1 MIERIFVEEG
11 IKKVRL
17 DEYFRNELDRAGYG
31 GMELKR
37 TPMGTQIT
45 VKVEKP
51 GMIIGKDGKRIKRLT
66 SEIVKRQE
74 LDNPQI
80 DVQPIDV
87 PELNAQLMANRLAK
101 LIERGW
107 HFRRAGRSTLQRIM
121 DRGARGCEIRMTGKL
136 KGPRG
141 RMEKMVDGYIKH
153 CGSLAEEIVDKGYAI
168 AKKKAGV
175 IGVRVRIV
183 RPDAY
188 VPDAFRMNLT
198 NLTAAAGEVEAGTLE
213 VAEAAEAPA
222 ASKEPAVAE
231 PEPEQEQEQ
240 ESAVSPKAEVEQPQ
254 AEAKKEKKKRARK
267 TEGKTAETAAAPAEE
282 LAPEVK
288 PEGAEETGPE

>member
-1 MIERIFVEEG
+1 VIERIFVEEG
-11 IKKVRL
+11 IKKVRMN
-17 DEYFRNELDRAGYG
+17 EYFRTELERAGYG
-31 GMELKR
+31 GMDIKR

-51 GMIIGKDGKRIKRLT
+51 GMIIGKDGRRIKRIT
-66 SEIVKRQE
+66 DEIVRRQE

-80 DVQPIDV
+80 DVQPIGV

-121 DRGARGCEIRMTGKL
+121 DRGALGCEITMSGKL

-153 CGSLAEEIVDKGYAI
+153 CGSIAEEIVDRGYAI

-175 IGVRVRIV
+175 IGVRVWIVQPDSRI
-183 RPDAY
+183 
-188 VPDAFRMNLT
+188 PDAFRMNVIKK
-198 NLTAAAGEVEAGTLE
+198 AEEKEEAKEEKEEKEREEETE
-213 VAEAAEAPA
+213 
-222 ASKEPAVAE
+222 SKE
-231 PEPEQEQEQ
+231 
-240 ESAVSPKAEVEQPQ
+240 
-254 AEAKKEKKKRARK
+254 
-267 TEGKTAETAAAPAEE
+267 
-282 LAPEVK
+282 
-288 PEGAEETGPE
+288 

>member
-11 IKKVRL
+11 IKKVRMN
-17 DEYFRNELDRAGYG
+17 EYFRTELDRAGYG

-51 GMIIGKDGKRIKRLT
+51 GMIIGKDGRRIKRVT
-66 SEIVKRQE
+66 NEIVKRQE

-121 DRGARGCEIRMTGKL
+121 DRGARGCEIRMSGKL

-153 CGSLAEEIVDKGYAI
+153 CGSLAAEIVDNGYAV

-188 VPDAFRMNLT
+188 VPDAFRMNI
-198 NLTAAAGEVEAGTLE
+198 TAPAGGVEAVTPE
-213 VAEAAEAPA
+213 VAEAAGAPA
-222 ASKEPAVAE
+222 ASNEPVTAE
-231 PEPEQEQEQ
+231 PEMEQEQ
-240 ESAVSPKAEVEQPQ
+240 ESAASPKVEAEQPQ
-254 AEAKKEKKKRARK
+254 AGVKKERKKRARK
-267 TEGKTAETAAAPAEE
+267 TEAKPAATAAAPAEE
-282 LAPEVK
+282 VAPEAK
-288 PEGAEETGPE
+288 PEGAEETGPEE

>member
-11 IKKVRL
+11 IKKVRMN
-17 DEYFRNELDRAGYG
+17 EYFRNELERAGYG
-31 GMELKR
+31 GMDIKR

-51 GMIIGKDGKRIKRLT
+51 GMIIGKDGRRIKRIT
-66 SEIVKRQE
+66 DEIVKRQE

-80 DVQPIDV
+80 DVQPIEV

-121 DRGARGCEIRMTGKL
+121 DRGALGCQITMTGKL

-153 CGSLAEEIVDKGYAI
+153 CGSIAEEIVEKGYAI

-175 IGVRVRIV
+175 IGVRVWIV
-183 RPDAY
+183 RPDSKR
-188 VPDAFRMNLT
+188 PDSFQMNIVT
-198 NLTAAAGEVEAGTLE
+198 KEVEAAEEKEEEKGVEEEVGT
-213 VAEAAEAPA
+213 
-222 ASKEPAVAE
+222 
-231 PEPEQEQEQ
+231 
-240 ESAVSPKAEVEQPQ
+240 
-254 AEAKKEKKKRARK
+254 EK
-267 TEGKTAETAAAPAEE
+267 EGKENKE
-282 LAPEVK
+282 
-288 PEGAEETGPE
+288 

>member
-17 DEYFRNELDRAGYG
+17 NEYFRRELEGAGYG
-31 GMELKR
+31 GMDIKR

-51 GMIIGKDGKRIKRLT
+51 GMIIGKDGRRIKKLT
-66 SEIVKRQE
+66 EDIVQRQE

-80 DVQPIDV
+80 DVQPVDV

-107 HFRRAGRSTLQRIM
+107 HFRRAGRSILQRIM
-121 DRGARGCEIRMTGKL
+121 DGGALGCEITMSGKL

-153 CGSLAEEIVDKGYAI
+153 CGSIAEEIVDKGYAI
-168 AKKKAGV
+168 AMKKAGV
-175 IGVRVRIV
+175 IGVQVKIV
-183 RPDAY
+183 PPDSKI
-188 VPDAFRMNLT
+188 PDAFRM
-198 NLTAAAGEVEAGTLE
+198 V
-213 VAEAAEAPA
+213 
-222 ASKEPAVAE
+222 
-231 PEPEQEQEQ
+231 
-240 ESAVSPKAEVEQPQ
+240 
-254 AEAKKEKKKRARK
+254 KR
-267 TEGKTAETAAAPAEE
+267 EEE
-282 LAPEVK
+282 LEEEK
-288 PEGAEETGPE
+288 EGGTESRE